1 MIICHIQYCHLRCE
15 MLRSSQGVLWL
26 NGKAAPEDEG
36 DEGHARSHQQDE
48 VLDALPERGD
58 IGKHLSIIFIQVL
71 LQTMHYAAIHE
82 N

>member
-15 MLRSSQGVLWL
+15 MLRSSQGILWL

-36 DEGHARSHQQDE
+36 DEGHASSHQQDE

-58 IGKHLSIIFIQVL
+58 IEKQLSIIFIQVL
-71 LQTMHYAAIHE
+71 LQTMMF
-82 N
+82 